1 MFTGFMNS
9 LLRDNKSTK
18 VSLRLLEVRS
28 WKYAKEI
35 INRLTNVHKLDLALH
50 FPEGSK
56 ICRQIFDILHSEE
69 MKGKNGWVSV
79 IALLEIYCPKG

>member
-50 FPEGSK
+50 FPEGIK
-56 ICRQIFDILHSEE
+56 IRRQIFDILHSEE
-69 MKGKNGWVSV
+69 MKGKNDWVSV